1 MSNSTLTNATAV
13 STAVVSLFYDYPR
26 ILGGSNQLR
35 VDFDYFKGVGFTAI
49 PYVAVGVGLALL
61 LLLLLVLPAAVWSA
75 CAPGRARPLPYYDER
90 PSGDIVLHSGV
101 ALAEPTPPKPS
112 APLAPQPN
120 GKAALMA
127 DEEDEEP
134 IEGTRSSATA
144 ASPLPPEKL
153 WAANGAVAAGAA
165 TPAAAESALCART
178 PRACSTFFPPPLAC
192 GYLISVAALL
202 VLLAAALMVAL
213 VGNIVAHTS
222 LEETFGA
229 ISGGVHAVRHRG
241 QGVVDDYDRAT
252 NLINTL
258 ISSPEA
264 SLIGISSSSV
274 NISSIRSEA
283 QSIYHKVVSV
293 VDTVNNGLGY
303 ARTAEWVRFGVLLG
317 GTLLLWLLWV
327 LIVGAVYTSCRL
339 AIDAW
344 SDPQLL
350 NSAAARTRLHGCCG
364 RIMRLRLMLF
374 AAIVFVLLVWIGL
387 GISTAYGV
395 LNGDLCTAAVARE
408 DQLLEGVNLDGTVSA
423 SVPSDSLGHL
433 IYCPERSSVEGVLHK
448 QQRILDGIFSKL
460 DSALRGLGVS
470 LPANITLQDYQQVFS
485 ELESSGGTAIGLVRP
500 FLNEGSQIL
509 GNVSDA
515 TTTLHNW
522 LDCGPVVDIL
532 GSAIREQC
540 NAGVQSALATF
551 IGFFICSILGSLI
564 ALYVLV
570 CSKIQN
576 AELHL

>member
-1 MSNSTLTNATAV
+1 MSNPTFTNTTAV
-13 STAVVSLFYDYPR
+13 STAVISLFYDYPR

-61 LLLLLVLPAAVWSA
+61 LLVLLVLPAAVWSA
-75 CAPGRARPLPYYDER
+75 CAPGRARPLPYYGER
-90 PSGDIVLHSGV
+90 PSSDIVLHSGV

-112 APLAPQPN
+112 APPAPQPN

-127 DEEDEEP
+127 DAEDGEP
-134 IEGTRSSATA
+134 VEGTDSSATA

-153 WAANGAVAAGAA
+153 WAANGAAAAGV
-165 TPAAAESALCART
+165 ESARRART

-192 GYLISVAALL
+192 GYLISVAVLL
-202 VLLAAALMVAL
+202 VLLAAALVVAL

-222 LEETFGA
+222 LEDTFGA

-264 SLIGISSSSV
+264 SLIGITSSSV

-350 NSAAARTRLHGCCG
+350 NSATARARLHGCCG
-364 RIMRLRLMLF
+364 RIIRLRLMLF

-448 QQRILDGIFSKL
+448 QQHILDGIFSKL

-485 ELESSGGTAIGLVRP
+485 ELESSGGTAISLVQP

-515 TTTLHNW
+515 TTTLHDW

-540 NAGVQSALATF
+540 NAGIQSALATF
-551 IGFFICSILGSLI
+551 IGFFISSILGALI
-564 ALYVLV
+564 VLYVLV